1 MRPPAVFDASLL
13 VRAAVDENPAA
24 RRWTSRS
31 ESGETTALAP
41 DLIWAEV
48 VHAFVRYVRGGHLT
62 AESAHERL
70 LWLLQL
76 PIQSE
81 PIESLALAALPRALA
96 SGGSGYDAYYLVLA
110 EAADATLVTADRRL
124 AEAAFSAELIA

>member
-13 VRAAVDENPAA
+13 VRAAFDEKPAA
-24 RRWTSRS
+24 RRWTSRA
-31 ESGETTALAP
+31 ESGEITVLAP
-41 DLIWAEV
+41 ALIWAEV

-76 PIQSE
+76 PIRSE

-124 AEAAFSAELIA
+124 AKAASSAELIA